1 MVIEKAQQVIAN
13 LQQEVA
19 QLRSENRHLRRK
31 VGPRHPFHY
40 TTAPRILRRSYD
52 DALALLTLAFN
63 DFPTSRQFFYEL
75 GYSERRY
82 YWAIGMLRAARV
94 MAAKGRRLLVDDF
107 QTAENKLQTKYETLK
122 AQVDALEVLRIYMPK
137 KMGHVYTSRRDATS

>member
-1 MVIEKAQQVIAN
+1 MIIEKAQQVIAN

-31 VGPRHPFHY
+31 TGGKHPYHYNTVPRV
-40 TTAPRILRRSYD
+40 LRRALD
-52 DALALLTLAFN
+52 DALAMLALAYN

-82 YWAIGMLRAARV
+82 YWAVGLLRAARV
-94 MAAKGRRLLVDDF
+94 MTAKGRGLMVDDIE
-107 QTAENKLQTKYETLK
+107 TAESRLQARYNTLK
-122 AQVDALEVLRIYMPK
+122 TQVDALEHLRIYMPK
-137 KMGHVYTSRRDATS
+137 KMGNVYHGHRNR